1 MPYETVVI
9 IRVLGYDH
17 FGLKQVFTDFAVLS
31 CLPRRAG
38 ARQSEQDEFVNGKPR
53 QWWGDGSLGRLLS
66 PVLGWKLR

>member
-53 QWWGDGSLGRLLS
+53 QW
-66 PVLGWKLR
+66 